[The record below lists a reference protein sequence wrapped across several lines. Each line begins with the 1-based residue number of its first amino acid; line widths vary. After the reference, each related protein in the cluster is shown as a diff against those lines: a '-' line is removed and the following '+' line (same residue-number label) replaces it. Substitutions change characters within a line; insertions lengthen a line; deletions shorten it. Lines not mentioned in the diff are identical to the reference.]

1 MNTFECALCGV
12 KQPLPESAEAF
23 AEAKRLFNT
32 IIEQQTIAIFGQ
44 GRQSM
49 SLEALSKPGK
59 GKMVGVLHYRNKER
73 EGFLYGF
80 SGQFDDDFKLF
91 GFVPALIDYEVM
103 GAHKRAT
110 ERMLDQLGEAIEAT
124 KSADTRKD
132 LKHKRKRLSQAL
144 MQDIFVLYRP
154 MTGLGFKLR
163 IEKAWGAKSGIPAA
177 TGDCCAPKLLQE
189 ANRLGY
195 QVLGVAEIFVGSA
208 RQQSDQVHGH
218 FATPCA
224 AKCQPLLGAMLCND
238 PTCSQ

>member
-12 KQPLPESAEAF
+12 KQTLPESTEAF

-32 IIEQQTIAIFGQ
+32 IIEHRTIAIFGQ

-110 ERMLDQLGEAIEAT
+110 ERMLDQLGETIEAT
-124 KSADTRKD
+124 KSTERRKT
-132 LKHKRKRLSQAL
+132 LNISESASRK
-144 MQDIFVLYRP
+144 P
-154 MTGLGFKLR
+154 
-163 IEKAWGAKSGIPAA
+163 
-177 TGDCCAPKLLQE
+177 
-189 ANRLGY
+189 
-195 QVLGVAEIFVGSA
+195 
-208 RQQSDQVHGH
+208 
-218 FATPCA
+218 
-224 AKCQPLLGAMLCND
+224 
-238 PTCSQ
+238 